1 MTPDAGYELNAA
13 ALLRRMVERKASDL
27 HLKADSAPVLRIDG
41 ELEPQDLPPLSAA
54 AMSAILEE
62 ITDDE
67 QRERFDEEKEL
78 DFAHLAPGGIGR
90 FRVNAALQ
98 RGSVT
103 LAFRLVREDIPSVED
118 LGLPAIAGSLALKR
132 RGLVLVTGPTGCGKS
147 TTLAAMIGHLNER
160 ERRHIVTIEDP
171 IEYMHQNKRCLISQ
185 RELGP
190 DTKSFADALKHA
202 LRQDPDVILVGE
214 MRDLA
219 TIAAALT
226 AAETGHLVLAT
237 LHTPNAPQTIDRIID
252 VFPPHQQQQVRAQL
266 AMALEAVLCQTLVPR
281 AGGAGRVPAME
292 IMVATSAIRSLIREG
307 KTHQLLS
314 VIQTGAQSGMCT
326 LDQALAALYRAG
338 VIGAEAALEHSQ
350 SPDEVKGL
358 LSLREDAAA

>member
-1 MTPDAGYELNAA
+1 MTPDAGDEPNAA
-13 ALLRRMVERKASDL
+13 ALLRRMVEQKASDL
-27 HLKADSAPVLRIDG
+27 HLKAGSPPVLRIDG
-41 ELEPQDLPPLSAA
+41 ELEPQELPPLSVA
-54 AMSAILEE
+54 AMSVILEE

-78 DFAHLAPGGIGR
+78 DFAYTAAGIGR

-98 RGSVT
+98 RGTVT
-103 LAFRLVREDIPSVED
+103 LAFRLVREQIPSLEE
-118 LGLPAIAGSLALKR
+118 LGLPDICGSLALKR
-132 RGLVLVTGPTGCGKS
+132 RGLVLITGPTGCGKS

-160 ERRHIVTIEDP
+160 ERRHVVTIEDP
-171 IEYMHQNKRCLISQ
+171 IEYVHQNRQCLISQ

-190 DTKSFADALKHA
+190 DTKSFAGALKHA

-266 AMALEAVLCQTLVPR
+266 AMALEAVLCQTLAPR
-281 AGGAGRVPAME
+281 AGRAGRMPAVE
-292 IMVATSAIRSLIREG
+292 IMIATSAVRNLIREG
-307 KTHQLLS
+307 KTHQLLN
-314 VIQTGAQSGMCT
+314 VIQTGAQFGMCT
-326 LDQALAALYRAG
+326 LDQALVALYRGG
-338 VIGAEAALEHSQ
+338 VIGLEAALEHSQ
-350 SPDEVKGL
+350 SPDEMRGL
-358 LSLREDAAA
+358 LSLKADVAA

>member
-1 MTPDAGYELNAA
+1 MTPDAGDEPNAL
-13 ALLRRMVERKASDL
+13 ALLRRMVEQKASDL
-27 HLKADSAPVLRIDG
+27 HLKAGSPPVLRIDG
-41 ELEPQDLPPLSAA
+41 ELEPQELPPLSVA
-54 AMSAILEE
+54 AMSVILEE

-67 QRERFDEEKEL
+67 QRERFAEEKEL
-78 DFAHLAPGGIGR
+78 DFAYVAAGIGR
-90 FRVNAALQ
+90 FRINAALQ
-98 RGSVT
+98 RGTVT
-103 LAFRLVREDIPSVED
+103 LAFRLVREQIPSLED
-118 LGLPAIAGSLALKR
+118 LGLPDICGSLALKR

-147 TTLAAMIGHLNER
+147 TTLAAMTGYLNER
-160 ERRHIVTIEDP
+160 ERRHVVTIEDP
-171 IEYMHQNKRCLISQ
+171 IEYVHQNKKCLISQ

-190 DTKSFADALKHA
+190 DTKSFAGALKHA

-281 AGGAGRVPAME
+281 AGSAGRAPAVE
-292 IMVATSAIRSLIREG
+292 IMIATSAVRNLIREG
-307 KTHQLLS
+307 KTHQLLN
-314 VIQTGAQSGMCT
+314 VIQTGAQFGMCT
-326 LDQALAALYRAG
+326 LDQALAMLYSGG
-338 VIGAEAALEHSQ
+338 VIGLEAALEHSQ
-350 SPDEVKGL
+350 NPDEMRGL
-358 LSLREDAAA
+358 LSLREDTAA